1 MNNHKKIDILK
12 IDIEGVAI
20 EVLHDVLNDKIYP
33 EQIAV
38 EFEVTGNDN
47 ISKDFLKNQFDDIL
61 KILNKLK
68 SLNYKIYHMPRFSNL
83 PYDSIEVLC
92 IRK

>member
-1 MNNHKKIDILK
+1 M
-12 IDIEGVAI
+12 DIEGAAI
-20 EVLHDVLNDKIYP
+20 EVMNNILDDNIFP

-38 EFEVTGNDN
+38 EFEVGEN
-47 ISKDFLKNQFDDIL
+47 DDISEDAFQNFSVNII

-68 SLNYKIYHMPRFSNL
+68 SLGYKTYHMPRFSNL
-83 PYDSIEVLC
+83 PYSSIEVLC